1 MRSFDP
7 RAVGRWECRAW
18 ETYYQRRWAAF
29 LIASVMLV
37 RSAFRMGWRDTLAG
51 AWLVLRA
58 NQVWAPFPGNDPEEA
73 RRLMTRFYGLL
84 ELPDPRRAA
93 EIEVDWWRVHREHQ
107 HGGAERAELDDAL
120 AAIYSYTFGV
130 DPDSVRDAA
139 AMRAQ
144 AMDISDAWVEDGAKR
159 GDPRLDEERELL
171 VRSYASLLA
180 AVYREGVSASAP
192 RARP

>member
-29 LIASVMLV
+29 LVASVMLV
-37 RSAFRMGWRDTLAG
+37 RSAFRMGWRDTLVG

-58 NQVWAPFPGNDPEEA
+58 NQEWAPFPDNDPEEA

-84 ELPDPRRAA
+84 GLPDARRAA
-93 EIEVDWWRVHREHQ
+93 EIEVEWWRVHREHQ
-107 HGGAERAELDDAL
+107 HGGAERSELDDAL
-120 AAIYSYTFGV
+120 AAIYSYTYGV

-139 AMRAQ
+139 AMRAR
-144 AMDISDAWVEDGAKR
+144 AMDISDEWVAGGSKP
-159 GDPRLDEERELL
+159 GDPRLAEERELL

-180 AVYREGVSASAP
+180 AVYSVSASALP
-192 RARP
+192 ASP